1 MTLYSRKS
9 LTGPEI
15 IMSKSVSGQQ
25 QRSKCIIPVVLNTL
39 RTVTVFIMPAER
51 SLSAISGKTT
61 VAAHRPRNGRAE

>member
-15 IMSKSVSGQQ
+15 IMSKSVSEQ